1 MAPSD
6 AAVYAQAF
14 EQRTTNMLLWQ
25 FLSLQGGQWATHQ
38 KRSDIAD
45 RLGILKEEGY
55 EPPKKEQSG
64 E

>member
-1 MAPSD
+1 
-6 AAVYAQAF
+6 
-14 EQRTTNMLLWQ
+14 MLLWQ

>member
-1 MAPSD
+1 MPTSD
-6 AAVYAQAF
+6 AAQYAVAF

-25 FLSLQGGQWATHQ
+25 FLSLQGGHWATNQ

-55 EPPKKEQSG
+55 EPPQKENSG